1 MVHVVTGGPE
11 IAGGAHGWF
20 HRWSQHVGGPQEDTV
35 GPQVAPGHG
44 WHRHQSESLLEEEE
58 AEEEE
63 EDKERCRTT
72 GHSERWGG

>member
-1 MVHVVTGGPE
+1 MDMGWSGWSQVVHVVTGGPE

-58 AEEEE
+58 EE
-63 EDKERCRTT
+63 
-72 GHSERWGG
+72 